1 MTTKQLLN
9 MKPNF
14 SMLLALTALG
24 LIGLVKA
31 LPPYPA
37 FIELEFGLKGGRVTI
52 DQRPVSPDVPRL
64 FRKP

>member
-1 MTTKQLLN
+1 MNKQLLDV
-9 MKPNF
+9 KPNL
-14 SMLLALTALG
+14 SRLLVLTALS

-31 LPPYPA
+31 LPPYPV

-52 DQRPVSPDVPRL
+52 DQRPVSPDVSRL